1 MCTFFEW
8 KTINLKQAQNL
19 PWPRL
24 DNIPSLHWLMW
35 CNIPILIT
43 FRNPSFIHF
52 HHHFWLHPCFARH
65 NKNLQ
70 RKRIKYGWGARFRWI
85 VKLTHN
91 NNLLPSCHASSVLIS
106 FYLPSQS
113 AQLFNYLPLF
123 PRRKKTEFK
132 MWGNDHFWH
141 RSKNGSRASLKKGLE
156 DAAAVAAPFW

>member
-1 MCTFFEW
+1 MCTFWVEDD
-8 KTINLKQAQNL
+8 KAKAGLKPAMATM
-19 PWPRL
+19 

-123 PRRKKTEFK
+123 PRRKKNWFQNCGEVTR
-132 MWGNDHFWH
+132 NDHFWH
-141 RSKNGSRASLKKGLE
+141 RCKNGSRASLKKDWKMLRQ
-156 DAAAVAAPFW
+156 

>member
-1 MCTFFEW
+1 MCVLFEW
-8 KTINLKQAQNL
+8 ENDKSKAGLK
-19 PWPRL
+19 WPL
-24 DNIPSLHWLMW
+24 ATMDNILPSLHWLMW

-123 PRRKKTEFK
+123 PRRKKNWFQNCGEVT
-132 MWGNDHFWH
+132 GNDHFWH
-141 RSKNGSRASLKKGLE
+141 RSKNGSRASLKKDWKMLRQ
-156 DAAAVAAPFW
+156 